1 MESVDKELSKSIQR
15 HLDSS
20 EWETECILWDAQAN
34 RLLMMMT
41 IFKFF
46 FLTVSTNDGPD
57 MWSNKDINMT
67 SSPLSTSSRQYMET
81 LKRNYFV
88 WQYAV
93 VRAQFLVGFL
103 VTLLVV
109 FVFGI
114 TLGRSLRFFGRE
126 CDTQMIINQQFPCQI
141 QHIKTSQDQRWELG
155 KHSILI
161 RRKFFLNCTVFIDQC
176 CKYGG
181 VRGRDRNMEKK

>member
-20 EWETECILWDAQAN
+20 EWETKCILTVRYTSQPIFK

-46 FLTVSTNDGPD
+46 FPAVSTNDGPD

-88 WQYAV
+88 
-93 VRAQFLVGFL
+93 
-103 VTLLVV
+103 
-109 FVFGI
+109 
-114 TLGRSLRFFGRE
+114 
-126 CDTQMIINQQFPCQI
+126 
-141 QHIKTSQDQRWELG
+141 
-155 KHSILI
+155 
-161 RRKFFLNCTVFIDQC
+161 
-176 CKYGG
+176 
-181 VRGRDRNMEKK
+181 